1 MAEPLSQAAAWPPG
15 STTPPRLQAPQTA
28 WWALAA
34 QLAGMF
40 MALLDSTVVNV
51 ALPSQSQPGGR
62 RQGADAHA
70 VAQGDAHIGTGEHR
84 RNAGRPAHARHS
96 GGVQRVPVERG
107 WRGHQLQNGTEGQ
120 ERRNAD
126 ASQDRLLNVRDQIDG
141 HEIRTVAVDP
151 ERAPFIRLASS
162 SRRPATTP

>member
-1 MAEPLSQAAAWPPG
+1 MTEPLSQAAAWPPG
-15 STTPPRLQAPQTA
+15 STTPPRLQAPPTA

-84 RNAGRPAHARHS
+84 RNAGRPAQHCIPAAFNEYRS
-96 GGVQRVPVERG
+96 
-107 WRGHQLQNGTEGQ
+107 
-120 ERRNAD
+120 NAD
-126 ASQDRLLNVRDQIDG
+126 GADISYKMGQKARNGGTL
-141 HEIRTVAVDP
+141 T
-151 ERAPFIRLASS
+151 RAKIGY
-162 SRRPATTP
+162 